1 MELEDAVLPGSEIIW
16 LLVRR
21 QFNREKNYHPA
32 FLQTSA
38 FLKVS
43 YWDHFFPVVKYFNKN
58 HEYSTK
64 KSISFE
70 SVLFMYKM
78 NCNKEIK
85 HMMN

>member
-21 QFNREKNYHPA
+21 QFNREKNYYPA

-43 YWDHFFPVVKYFNKN
+43 YWDHFLSCSEMFQQKSWIFYQK
-58 HEYSTK
+58 EYK
-64 KSISFE
+64 FWVCFIH
-70 SVLFMYKM
+70 V
-78 NCNKEIK
+78 
-85 HMMN
+85 